1 MQPCKGSLIPRH
13 HPSGAAQQEGS
24 EPEMETGG
32 RDTEE
37 VMRME
42 VMRMEMGEG
51 GDRYGGG
58 MKMGG
63 WGWR

>member
-1 MQPCKGSLIPRH
+1 
-13 HPSGAAQQEGS
+13 
-24 EPEMETGG
+24 
-32 RDTEE
+32 
-37 VMRME
+37 ME

-63 WGWR
+63 MEVRMGWDGGDGVKMGVGGEG